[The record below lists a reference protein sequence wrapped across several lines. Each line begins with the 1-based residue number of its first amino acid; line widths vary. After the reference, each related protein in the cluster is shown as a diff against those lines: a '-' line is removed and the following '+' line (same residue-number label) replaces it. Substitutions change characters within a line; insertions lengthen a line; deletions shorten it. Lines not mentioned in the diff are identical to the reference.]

1 VTETTAAR
9 ERRVLQRVVFPGDDL
24 DVVPLY
30 VETKMDRGAEELA
43 AEMAAEELTGRKVT
57 GGTASGSAAVGEA
70 QSSIRFGA
78 DVPAQLAEEAGP
90 LRSALISEGCR
101 VSFATYFNAFP
112 ASYWR
117 RWTTVDAVILRI
129 RLAGESKVILYRSTA
144 RGHSHPVET
153 INVESDDPE
162 TIERTLSLA
171 PFIDGG
177 WYWFDIVAGPRG
189 TTLIDADWLALV
201 EPAAPGRFSI
211 GITAFGAPDDLV
223 QKLRVLGDFSDI
235 HPQLDTVYVVD
246 QSGRRVSDHPGFE
259 DAAKKLAGHVQ
270 VIEQA
275 NLGGSGGFSRSMDET
290 VQAGRSDYVLLSDD
304 DVEIDPEGILRAVTF
319 ADLARKPTIVGGQMF
334 SRYERSV
341 LHAFA
346 EAVAPYRWWWGNAP
360 NTKSKHD
367 FGRRNLR
374 NTPWLHRRADGDY
387 NGWWMCLIPAKMI
400 KELGLALPIFIKW
413 DDAEYGV
420 RARDRGYPT
429 VSLPGV
435 ACWQAPWT
443 DKNDALDW
451 NAYYHLRNRV
461 VAALLHSP
469 EPRGG
474 QLISESLER
483 QLQALL
489 SMQYSTVALRALA
502 VEDVLRGPAHM
513 HAEIATKMRQL
524 REFRLQYTDAREE
537 ADLDSFPRPRRRP
550 PEAVKASTTPT
561 NKFNLLTKAASGTA
575 HQFRRP
581 RKGARVRPQMALAGQ
596 DAGWFVL
603 VKLDSALVSTAD
615 NKTAAWYQRDPKLFR
630 SLGLRSI
637 VLHRRLRRRWPKL
650 AAEYR
655 AAAADFTSPE
665 RWRET
670 FAASGGDGG
679 GES

>member
-1 VTETTAAR
+1 MSKELRT
-9 ERRVLQRVVFPGDDL
+9 LQRVVFPADEL
-24 DVVPLY
+24 DVLPLY
-30 VETKMDRGAEELA
+30 VETQMDRGAAELA

-57 GGTASGSAAVGEA
+57 GGTASASAAVAEA
-70 QSSIRFGA
+70 QSSVRFGV
-78 DVPAQLAEEAGP
+78 DVPADLVEEVGP
-90 LRSALISEGCR
+90 RRSGLITPGCR

-112 ASYWR
+112 AGYWR
-117 RWTTVDAVILRI
+117 RWSTVDEVILRI

-144 RGHSHPVET
+144 RGHSHPIET

-162 TIERTLSLA
+162 TVERTLSLA

-189 TTLIDADWLALV
+189 TALIEADWLALA
-201 EPAAPGRFSI
+201 EPSPPGRLSI

-223 QKLRVLGDFSDI
+223 QKLRVLGEATDI
-235 HPQLDTVYVVD
+235 HPQLDTVYVID
-246 QSGRRVSDHPGFE
+246 QSPRRVSDHPGFQ
-259 DAAKKLAGHVQ
+259 DAAKKLGDRMQ
-270 VIEQA
+270 VIEQP

-290 VQAGRSDYVLLSDD
+290 VRAGKSDYVLLTDD

-341 LHAFA
+341 LHAYA
-346 EAVAPYRWWWGNAP
+346 EAVAPYRWWWGSAP
-360 NTKSKHD
+360 NTKSRHD

-374 NTPWLHRRADGDY
+374 NTPWMHRRADGDY
-387 NGWWMCLIPAKMI
+387 NGWWMCLIPTRLI
-400 KELGLALPIFIKW
+400 KELGLAIPVFIKW

-461 VAALLHSP
+461 VAALLHSK

-474 QLISESLER
+474 QLIAESLER

-489 SMQYSTVALRALA
+489 SMQYSTAALRALA
-502 VEDVLRGPAHM
+502 IEDVLRGPAHL
-513 HAEIATKMRQL
+513 HAEIGTKRAQL
-524 REFRLQYTDAREE
+524 REFRLQYADAREE
-537 ADLDSFPRPRRRP
+537 ADLDSFPPARRRA
-550 PEAVKASTTPT
+550 PEAVKSSTTPT
-561 NKFNLLTKAASGTA
+561 NRFNLLAKAASGTV

-581 RKGARVRPQMALAGQ
+581 RKGAAQRPQVALAGL
-596 DAGWFVL
+596 DAGWWVL
-603 VKLDSALVSTAD
+603 ANLDSALVSTAD
-615 NKTAAWYQRDPKLFR
+615 NTAAAWYKRDPRLFR

-637 VLHRRLRRRWPKL
+637 ALHRRLRRRWPRL

-670 FAASGGDGG
+670 FARRPESTGGQ
-679 GES
+679 E